1 MFLFES
7 ESSLQK
13 SRCHKSGLEFWC
25 LIHFLQLPEKVKK
38 KSAQTQDAGTT
49 HRPVSV
55 NADHFLG
62 IFANWKDSHFYVLP
76 CRGRRN
82 SRHKRQVQDLQFHKR
97 QKSDYFQAVRS
108 ECETLIF
115 QTSPAETGFITYCMH
130 SKCDAVFVVLSGLKV
145 EEWKMY
151 FLKTCLVPVRVLEK
165 CERGKQK
172 RNKPDVWLRAG
183 FFFSTCPSEKIVQI

>member
-1 MFLFES
+1 MFS
-7 ESSLQK
+7 
-13 SRCHKSGLEFWC
+13 HKSQKKSF
-25 LIHFLQLPEKVKK
+25 IQTAVFKVVQVRGENINLNFYSCFCSSQSHHYKSPDVISLDLSFDAWYISCSSQRKSKK

-108 ECETLIF
+108 GCEALISKHLQQRRVSSHIVCILNVTL
-115 QTSPAETGFITYCMH
+115 CL
-130 SKCDAVFVVLSGLKV
+130 LSCQG
-145 EEWKMY
+145 
-151 FLKTCLVPVRVLEK
+151 
-165 CERGKQK
+165 
-172 RNKPDVWLRAG
+172 
-183 FFFSTCPSEKIVQI
+183 